1 MRDLQQLA
9 YWQEKR
15 FKSDHWYNLSN
26 PVISVDLTELADRV
40 IGNND
45 RQQEIQLELTVHQ
58 HRIPEKDENLLMSMS
73 DALLRAV
80 QHWMTSRKLS
90 MKSRC
95 YLTLHEVEP
104 LTLPMTRC
112 LAVLTN
118 IPVFAFFPWTVS
130 LSRTMLAL
138 FDALSF
144 NWLLAKLQKPAME
157 MKLVITVF
165 NHGNSQETFMPSL
178 AMMTPY

>member
-1 MRDLQQLA
+1 MTIA
-9 YWQEKR
+9 
-15 FKSDHWYNLSN
+15 WYNLYN
-26 PVISVDLTELADRV
+26 PVISVDLIELADRV

-45 RQQEIQLELTVHQ
+45 RQQQIQLELTVYQ
-58 HRIPEKDENLLMSMS
+58 HRIPEKNENLLMALS
-73 DALLRAV
+73 DGLLRAV

-95 YLTLHEVEP
+95 YLTLHGVEP
-104 LTLPMTRC
+104 LALPMTRC
-112 LAVLTN
+112 LAVLTD

-144 NWLLAKLQKPAME
+144 NWLFTKLQKRAID
-157 MKLVITVF
+157 MKLVITVI
-165 NHGNSQETFMPSL
+165 HEKRV
-178 AMMTPY
+178 